1 MKAIRYLGIDKIG
14 VEEVEKPQV
23 SKGWALI
30 KTAYAG
36 ICGSDMTIYH
46 GRHPRAKAPLTLGHE
61 FSGYICSSSRFPE
74 GTLVTVYP
82 YLNCGACE
90 CCQRGD
96 IHICEHLKLIGI
108 DLDGGMAEYVA
119 VPEDKIYPVPAGLSP
134 KAAAFIEPVG
144 ITVHGVRKGGW
155 QKGSD
160 VVIFGAGAIGLS
172 TGLTLKKFGAERIL
186 IADPVP
192 DRIRLAAEL
201 GFDTISCQTDSVQA
215 VMDWTGGRGADFVY
229 DCAGHQTVAD
239 ILPDTVRIGGCIV
252 IVAGY
257 KVPPVMDF
265 QKGMFREFSIQF
277 VRNCTPDDFETA
289 SRIIDENYEKIL
301 NCFLP
306 VKDARKGFDVPKGA
320 YKVIFQIG
328 EEK

>member
-1 MKAIRYLGIDKIG
+1 MKAIRYLGVDKIA
-14 VEEVEKPQV
+14 VEEVEKPV
-23 SKGWALI
+23 VPEGWVLI
-30 KTAYAG
+30 ETAYAG

-61 FSGYICSSSRFPE
+61 FSGYIRSACRFPE

-82 YLNCGACE
+82 YLNCGTCE

-96 IHICEHLKLIGI
+96 IHVCEHLKLIGI

-119 VPEDKIYPVPAGLSP
+119 VPEDKIYPVPEGISP
-134 KAAAFIEPVG
+134 KAAAFLEPIG
-144 ITVHGVRKGGW
+144 ITVHAVRKGGY
-155 QKGSD
+155 QKGCD
-160 VVIFGAGAIGLS
+160 AVIFGAGAIGLS
-172 TGLTLKKFGAERIL
+172 TGLTLRKSGAEKIL

-192 DRIRLAAEL
+192 ERIELAKEL
-201 GFDTISCQTDSVQA
+201 GFDTIPCGTDSVQA

-239 ILPDTVRIGGCIV
+239 VLPDVVRIGGNIV

-257 KVPPVMDF
+257 KIPPAMDF

-277 VRNCTPDDFETA
+277 VRNCTADDFETA
-289 SRIIDENYEKIL
+289 CRIIDGNYEKIL

-306 VKDARKGFDVPKGA
+306 IEEAQKGFDVPKGA
-320 YKVIFQIG
+320 YKVIFEIG
-328 EEK
+328 GEK

>member
-1 MKAIRYLGIDKIG
+1 M
-14 VEEVEKPQV
+14 
-23 SKGWALI
+23 
-30 KTAYAG
+30 
-36 ICGSDMTIYH
+36 
-46 GRHPRAKAPLTLGHE
+46 
-61 FSGYICSSSRFPE
+61 
-74 GTLVTVYP
+74 
-82 YLNCGACE
+82 
-90 CCQRGD
+90 
-96 IHICEHLKLIGI
+96 
-108 DLDGGMAEYVA
+108 
-119 VPEDKIYPVPAGLSP
+119 
-134 KAAAFIEPVG
+134 
-144 ITVHGVRKGGW
+144 
-155 QKGSD
+155 
-160 VVIFGAGAIGLS
+160 
-172 TGLTLKKFGAERIL
+172 
-186 IADPVP
+186 
-192 DRIRLAAEL
+192 
-201 GFDTISCQTDSVQA
+201 
-215 VMDWTGGRGADFVY
+215 
-229 DCAGHQTVAD
+229 AD